1 MTWDDVTLHLVAAAL
16 PLVLFGVYALFRRL
30 YIRALGR
37 AIYAPASALDVAS
50 PASPAPP
57 SSLSIRR
64 IDADTVAARVPPPA
78 IGEARREAAAAR
90 LAYAASG
97 AAFVLLGAALIYHGL
112 RLSGLTWQAAI
123 VFASLN
129 TFVGVVLILMFLRPR
144 RLASVLVIVLWVGCY
159 FAVAVGLTRTP
170 WAVAA
175 NVLVGNIPITI
186 SLPIV
191 MIVPFALR
199 TMRPLVVAFVPI
211 FTLWIVLVTGF
222 ALVLE
227 PLDLQLTEGFTA
239 RATLGGLLAFAL
251 GVALAVRQ
259 IRRGLRAGF
268 VVAWIAALAA
278 AVLPLWLT
286 GSLLAAFV
294 LAVLINGTLVLVAWG
309 LLRLFLRLKALGYV
323 PSETLHYTGCWVLYA
338 VWLALAA
345 QASWSLVP
353 ALVGAFLVYLAIL
366 HGLLLHNRRRE
377 QTPRRMLLLRVFQHA
392 PIRSWLMDLLDDT
405 WRRIGRVDT
414 VVGLD
419 LAMYTLNAMALE
431 DFLRGRV
438 RRQFVKNLEEVRA
451 RVAALPSAL
460 AIDRRYP
467 LNELHCLPETWQ
479 AMVIALLEAA
489 DVVLLDLRGLHAANR
504 GVLYELALAVQ
515 RVPLPRLVILTDA
528 RTDSSLVERAAQE
541 AWTGPVDAAGA
552 EARSTLDVLRIGAST
567 TVNARA
573 VTTAVFG
580 VIQ

>member
-1 MTWDDVTLHLVAAAL
+1 MTWDAVALHLTAAAL
-16 PLVLFGVYALFRRL
+16 PLVLFGAYALFRKL

-37 AIYAPASALDVAS
+37 AIYAPASALDLAS
-50 PASPAPP
+50 PASTPPP
-57 SSLSIRR
+57 SPLSIRR

-78 IGEARREAAAAR
+78 ADEARREAAAAQ

-97 AAFVLLGAALIYHGL
+97 AAFVLMGAALIYHGL
-112 RLSGLTWQAAI
+112 RLSGQTWRAAI
-123 VFASLN
+123 VLASLN
-129 TFVGVVLILMFLRPR
+129 TLVGLVLILMFLRPR
-144 RLASVLVIVLWVGCY
+144 RLAAVLLIVLWVGCY
-159 FAVAVGLTRTP
+159 FAVAVGVARTS
-170 WAVAA
+170 WAIAA
-175 NVLVGNIPITI
+175 NVLVGSIPITM

-199 TMRPLVVAFVPI
+199 TMRPLVVAFVPVV
-211 FTLWIVLVTGF
+211 TLWIVLITGL
-222 ALVLE
+222 ALVLD
-227 PLDLQLTEGFTA
+227 PLDLQLTDGFTP
-239 RATLGGLLAFAL
+239 RATLGGLVAFAL
-251 GVALAVRQ
+251 GLALAVRE

-268 VVAWIAALAA
+268 VVAWIAALAG

-294 LAVLINGTLVLVAWG
+294 LAVLVNGTLVLVAWG

-338 VWLALAA
+338 VWVALAA

-353 ALVGAFLVYLAIL
+353 ALVVAFLIYLAIV
-366 HGLLLHNRRRE
+366 HGLLLHRRRRE
-377 QTPRRMLLLRVFQHA
+377 QAPRRMLLLRVFQQA
-392 PIRSWLMDLLDDT
+392 PIHSWLMDLLDDT

-419 LAMYTLNAMALE
+419 LALHTLNALALE

-438 RRQFVKNLEEVRA
+438 RRQFIKDLDEVRE

-479 AMVIALLEAA
+479 AVVIALLEAA
-489 DVVLLDLRGLHAANR
+489 DVVLLDLRGLRAANR

-528 RTDSSLVERAAQE
+528 RTDSSLVERAAHE
-541 AWTGPVDAAGA
+541 AWTGPGDAAGA
-552 EARSTLDVLRIGAST
+552 PARSTLDVLRIGASAA
-567 TVNARA
+567 VNARA
-573 VTTAVFG
+573 VTIAVFG
-580 VIQ
+580 AIP